1 MASQTCR
8 YTIMSFEEF
17 IQSLSP
23 LDLRARSANSRAEYR
38 RRYLDALR
46 LPSAAERAQIA
57 RAFVPA
63 RLDTRM
69 RQRGLVLPRRWPPCI
84 VLVHENPLVEGGM
97 PHTQSGLPG
106 RLLGRLPV
114 IVMPA
119 SEFQL
124 PEFAITLQHEYT
136 HVLQRTF
143 PEQFADWYRAN
154 WGVVEVPISALGKDA
169 VRRRANPDAMSLF
182 APEIRPEIRPAMRP
196 AMRPARPAMRPA
208 RPAMRPAM
216 RPARSTAPWA
226 VLYHKNPQSLK
237 DCACATGWEHPHER
251 LAYELEMW

>member
-1 MASQTCR
+1 
-8 YTIMSFEEF
+8 MSFEEF

-106 RLLGRLPV
+106 RLLGNLPV

-208 RPAMRPAM
+208 MSART
-216 RPARSTAPWA
+216 ARSTAPWA